1 MAGSIGD
8 VGTLITLAL
17 VASFFYNYSKNKN
30 NFNDYFKIL

>member
-17 VASFFYNYSKNKN
+17 VASFFYNYSKNI
-30 NFNDYFKIL
+30 NDFIDYLKIL